1 MRLSFTKMHGAG
13 NDFVVL
19 DATRTPF
26 ALDAAQVRRLA
37 DRRLGVG
44 ADQVLVVEPARA
56 ADADF
61 AYRIF
66 NGESGEEVEQC
77 GNGARCF
84 VRFVREHALSDKPEL
99 VVDTMNRRIVLHDA
113 DDEERVAVDM
123 DVPAFDGAPLA
134 LELDFGGGTAQP
146 DRVDLWLVSMGNPH
160 AIQFVA
166 DVEAAPVARQG
177 PAIERHP
184 RFPAGVNAGFAQIV
198 SRHAIR
204 LRVHE
209 RGAGET
215 LSCGT
220 GACAAAACAIRIGL
234 ADSPVEVQTRGGT
247 LTIEWPGEGHPL
259 VMVGPAETVYEGAIE
274 L

>member
-1 MRLSFTKMHGAG
+1 MRQPFTKMHGAG

-26 ALDAAQVRRLA
+26 ALDAAQIRRLA
-37 DRRLGVG
+37 DRHLGVG
-44 ADQVLVVEPARA
+44 ADQVLVVEPPRA

-66 NGESGEEVEQC
+66 NGASGGEVEQC

-99 VVDTMNRRIVLHDA
+99 VVDTMNRRLVLHDA
-113 DDEERVAVDM
+113 EEGRVAVDM
-123 DVPAFDGAPLA
+123 DVPAFDGDAPVGLDLA
-134 LELDFGGGTAQP
+134 TGAAGADH
-146 DRVDLWLVSMGNPH
+146 VDVWRVSMGNPH
-160 AIQFVA
+160 AVQFVA
-166 DVEAAPVARQG
+166 DVDAAPVERQG

-184 RFPAGVNAGFAQIV
+184 RFPGGVNAGFAQVV
-198 SRHAIR
+198 SRHALR

-234 ADSPVEVQTRGGT
+234 ADSPVEVETRGGT
-247 LTIEWPGEGHPL
+247 LTIEWPGVGHPL
-259 VMVGPAETVYEGAIE
+259 VMIGPAETVYEGAIE